1 MTRRRKWSLGTI
13 LAAALMTA
21 AFVAGECGGYVHME
35 STAFLRVYNDSSRPM
50 VNILFDPLV
59 TDWNAYQARELSY
72 LVDCLDAR
80 FIYFCARLG
89 LTHFYS
95 LSALLII
102 MLCVALQQ
110 YFLERDFPA
119 LPPWLCS
126 AASLCISSSRMLAQ
140 SEMHSLQMYE
150 PLPAI
155 RRETSVCGLPQKLHR
170 TVLPSSDFAIRC
182 SP

>member
-50 VNILFDPLV
+50 LNILFDPLV

-80 FIYFCARLG
+80 FIYFCR
-89 LTHFYS
+89 
-95 LSALLII
+95 
-102 MLCVALQQ
+102 
-110 YFLERDFPA
+110 
-119 LPPWLCS
+119 
-126 AASLCISSSRMLAQ
+126 
-140 SEMHSLQMYE
+140 HSLTFRGF
-150 PLPAI
+150 LFFLFF
-155 RRETSVCGLPQKLHR
+155 C
-170 TVLPSSDFAIRC
+170 SSGFAFLTNLIKIFLFLSLKFC
-182 SP
+182 ILTIFCIVKKTI